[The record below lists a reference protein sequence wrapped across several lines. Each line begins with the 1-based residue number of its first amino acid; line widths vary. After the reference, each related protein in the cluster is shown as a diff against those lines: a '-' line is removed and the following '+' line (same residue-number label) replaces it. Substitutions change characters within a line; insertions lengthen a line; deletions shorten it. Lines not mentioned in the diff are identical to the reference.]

1 MMRVPFIGSHRAAD
15 PGRQGEW
22 TDADVLK
29 RLLALLAVF
38 SVVCLLAGAS
48 RMCPPAW
55 QLRSFGDVLRIREAL
70 SMLVFAPSVGV
81 LFWLLMRV
89 VARGRPSRAA
99 EVLMVLTVYFVACGM
114 GMHDP
119 ANRLEA
125 VYRVGGGV
133 SADALRSLSYI
144 DDGLSHWIF
153 WGGFV
158 LGTWVFGLQQLLSPL
173 DGKMGVAWRCGFGAV
188 AAALL
193 WVMLTNLWDEYPK
206 TRVDLCVIA
215 AAAAVPLG
223 FHAVARRGVGLS
235 RLPALFVIYPAYLG
249 SIGGTLL
256 RWLAEGK
263 FSTR

>member
-1 MMRVPFIGSHRAAD
+1 MIEAR
-15 PGRQGEW
+15 EW

-29 RLLALLAVF
+29 RLLTLFAVL
-38 SVVCLLAGAS
+38 SVVCLFAGAS

-55 QLRSFGDVLRIREAL
+55 QLRAFGDVFRIREAL
-70 SMLVFAPSVGV
+70 SMFVFAPAVGA
-81 LFWLLMRV
+81 LFWLLVRAV
-89 VARGRPSRAA
+89 SCGRPNRLV

-125 VYRVGGGV
+125 VYRGGGAL
-133 SADALRSLSYI
+133 SAEARRSLCYL

-173 DGKMGVAWRCGFGAV
+173 RERMGRSWQCGFGAV

-206 TRVDLCVIA
+206 TRADLCVIA
-215 AAAAVPLG
+215 AAVAVPLV
-223 FHAVARRGVGLS
+223 FHVTVRRRVGLS
-235 RLPALFVIYPAYLG
+235 RLPALCVIYPAYLG
-249 SIGGTLL
+249 GVAGTLVC
-256 RWLAEGK
+256 WLAEGK
-263 FSTR
+263 LPVR